1 MCGTASAGKA
11 AAATAGEQ
19 RQIMEMGFSAE
30 QARRALGV
38 CHNNVGDAI
47 NYLFEHPDP
56 PAPPAR
62 GGGGGGAGA
71 GAGGGAGSG
80 SGVMDLTGGDDDAAD
95 AALPEHTVNVLAARY
110 DFGPNAFG
118 PLRRKPPQVSA
129 ARDLSGQVRALC
141 EASVDGVAR
150 MRGQRGQ
157 KYVTQMLTAC
167 YRQGLFMHGPPSSA
181 VNVQIIPAIRTV
193 VAAMA
198 ALPARDPKRVACLTT
213 LANACLDCQQV
224 QAREILRAYSDLT
237 AQTETMERQLKY
249 SLVRQKEAALQVLI
263 TARHGPTADQ
273 DHTRVSPWQQRAH
286 LFSGYV
292 SIVGEQFGLDGLT
305 AAKGDRFCGQALG
318 EIGRGVQPGA
328 LIQAL
333 IQGMSVKEWLQTLL
347 ADINNQ
353 NANADRLI
361 DRGAIFAWVQ
371 QNLVNGCGG
380 AGGGQTFSPHLVFY
394 DEARAAEFADL
405 DPKAP
410 TQANQYQPFLSP
422 RVLVEMLVRAGM
434 LVPKAGAA
442 VFGGSAGGG
451 GGAGPPPD
459 DDDDL

>member
-1 MCGTASAGKA
+1 M
-11 AAATAGEQ
+11 
-19 RQIMEMGFSAE
+19 
-30 QARRALGV
+30 
-38 CHNNVGDAI
+38 
-47 NYLFEHPDP
+47 
-56 PAPPAR
+56 
-62 GGGGGGAGA
+62 
-71 GAGGGAGSG
+71 
-80 SGVMDLTGGDDDAAD
+80 
-95 AALPEHTVNVLAARY
+95 
-110 DFGPNAFG
+110 
-118 PLRRKPPQVSA
+118 
-129 ARDLSGQVRALC
+129 
-141 EASVDGVAR
+141 
-150 MRGQRGQ
+150 
-157 KYVTQMLTAC
+157 
-167 YRQGLFMHGPPSSA
+167 
-181 VNVQIIPAIRTV
+181 
-193 VAAMA
+193 
-198 ALPARDPKRVACLTT
+198 
-213 LANACLDCQQV
+213 
-224 QAREILRAYSDLT
+224 
-237 AQTETMERQLKY
+237 
-249 SLVRQKEAALQVLI
+249 
-263 TARHGPTADQ
+263 
-273 DHTRVSPWQQRAH
+273 
-286 LFSGYV
+286 

-371 QNLVNGCGG
+371 QNLVNGGGGGGGGG
-380 AGGGQTFSPHLVFY
+380 AVGGQTFSPHLVFY
-394 DEARAAEFADL
+394 EEARAAEFADL

-459 DDDDL
+459 DDDDV